1 MTGRAGC
8 RAGLINM
15 FFFKW
20 CVLHC
25 FFDLSGLYKGQLR
38 LSFLFA
44 PERAT
49 LNYTHGTYSGSFYG
63 RMFAGAQMD
72 PFEPDMFQLNENRSE
87 HANDNRVI
95 NEQASGN
102 HSGSHAFPAELY
114 NPVR

>member
-1 MTGRAGC
+1 
-8 RAGLINM
+8 
-15 FFFKW
+15 
-20 CVLHC
+20 
-25 FFDLSGLYKGQLR
+25 
-38 LSFLFA
+38 
-44 PERAT
+44 
-49 LNYTHGTYSGSFYG
+49 
-63 RMFAGAQMD
+63 MD